1 MEYWD
6 ICDAT
11 GKPTGCIWPKGEPF
25 PLGMYHL
32 AAEIWVVNKNGDI
45 LIQRR
50 AAGCEIL
57 PGVWGLT
64 TGRIAAGESTR
75 QGAVRELWEELGIA
89 AQPEE
94 LVPLLRARRTE
105 LIWDVYLLR
114 RDTPLS
120 ALRLQEEEVAE
131 ARWVTPDIFRQM
143 AATGELYRYPELE
156 DVLGRVKEL
165 CR

>member
-32 AAEIWVVNKNGDI
+32 AAEIWVVNKNGEI

-57 PGVWGLT
+57 PGVW
-64 TGRIAAGESTR
+64 A
-75 QGAVRELWEELGIA
+75 
-89 AQPEE
+89 
-94 LVPLLRARRTE
+94 
-105 LIWDVYLLR
+105 
-114 RDTPLS
+114 
-120 ALRLQEEEVAE
+120 
-131 ARWVTPDIFRQM
+131 
-143 AATGELYRYPELE
+143 
-156 DVLGRVKEL
+156 
-165 CR
+165 

>member
-32 AAEIWVVNKNGDI
+32 AAEIWVVNKNGEI

-50 AAGCEIL
+50 GRRGARSSPGLGPDHGEDSRWGVHPPRGGAGTV
-57 PGVWGLT
+57 GG
-64 TGRIAAGESTR
+64 TGHCR
-75 QGAVRELWEELGIA
+75 
-89 AQPEE
+89 QPEE